1 VLTRGRFGRNK
12 PVTKLPD
19 LQKLFHRAAV
29 EVYTL
34 HQAGR
39 RNFELTGDAMYS
51 SHPSIDFT
59 SVKLQYSPNDG
70 VSLYFPEPTDR
81 TSLLQNAQKGPLE
94 KKVPRGSAVKT
105 PQEMLVDEAEELVI
119 EEPQVTAADVTVASI
134 SGKPAALVKQT
145 EGKPFDF
152 MSNRPVPRTNAEEA
166 AAQAAEAV
174 APVVKIEVDTATV
187 ASPEIVET
195 VREETLKAAVR
206 SAEREATAARREVRG
221 HVEAAA
227 SQNITVLEP
236 VVDVK
241 YRHVPL
247 TDHSLKFAVS

>member
-70 VSLYFPEPTDR
+70 VSLCFPEPTDR

-119 EEPQVTAADVTVASI
+119 EEPQVTAADVTVAST

-166 AAQAAEAV
+166 TAQAAEAV
-174 APVVKIEVDTATV
+174 APVEVGTTTV

-195 VREETLKAAVR
+195 IREETLEAAVQ
-206 SAEREATAARREVRG
+206 SAEREATAARKEVRG

-236 VVDVK
+236 VIDVK